1 MERSPCRSPRYREG
15 NCGRT
20 GSRARKR
27 NHSQGPQAGEFKIA
41 ADGKV
46 KILDFGLAK
55 AYPLEPANASLS
67 DSPTIV
73 SMAATNAGIILGTA
87 AYMSPEQAK
96 GRTVDPRTDIFA
108 FGCVLYEMLT
118 GRATFDG
125 ETVGEIL
132 AGVLKGEPDWNRLPA
147 GTPPNIRRL
156 IGRCLQKEPRQ
167 RLHAI
172 ADARLEIE
180 DRTETP
186 PVAARRRWQWPFAAA
201 VVLAA
206 LVLSGFFYFRPK
218 PGAPEST
225 QFDIA
230 QTSSVVFSDDFAVSP
245 DGRKLAFIATMAGL
259 PRLWVR
265 SMDSVEPRS
274 LAGTEGASGTPFWS
288 PDSRF
293 IVFYAQ
299 GKLQKIAGDAMAVRP
314 RRFATLQVCAGGSG
328 LATTKSFS
336 RPALLGVVCSKRA

>member
-1 MERSPCRSPRYREG
+1 VGEALGIAREIAEG
-15 NCGRT
+15 LEAAHEKGIIHRDLKPANV
-20 GSRARKR
+20 
-27 NHSQGPQAGEFKIA
+27 KIA

-96 GRTVDPRTDIFA
+96 GRPVDVRTDIFA

-132 AGVLKGEPDWNRLPA
+132 AGVLKGEPDWSRLPA
-147 GTPPNIRRL
+147 RTPQNIRRL
-156 IGRCLQKEPRQ
+156 MGRCLQKEPRPAASCNRGCASGNRRPNGNSASCCAQ
-167 RLHAI
+167 TMAVAVCPRLWCLPLL
-172 ADARLEIE
+172 RC
-180 DRTETP
+180 
-186 PVAARRRWQWPFAAA
+186 
-201 VVLAA
+201 
-206 LVLSGFFYFRPK
+206 SGFFYFRPK
-218 PGAPEST
+218 PGGRIAEST

-230 QTSSVVFSDDFAVSP
+230 QTSVSFSAMTFTVSP

-259 PRLWVR
+259 AAPVGSFHGLGGTDGLCLARKALAELHSGRRIAASLCSMRRANSRR
-265 SMDSVEPRS
+265 SR
-274 LAGTEGASGTPFWS
+274 T
-288 PDSRF
+288 
-293 IVFYAQ
+293 
-299 GKLQKIAGDAMAVRP
+299 MAVLPKRS
-314 RRFATLQVCAGGSG
+314 ATLQV
-328 LATTKSFS
+328 
-336 RPALLGVVCSKRA
+336 